1 MTKSASVYVSSIKS
15 ALIIIPYFIV
25 PFRYPESCIFGNL
38 ARSLEGLIE
47 NLVTRTLNASLP
59 KRVEALRN
67 GNIVQVSAGDS
78 HSLAHSGSGWVFS
91 WDVGSSGQLGHG
103 SSTHLLS
110 PRLIADLEFG
120 NQEGTS
126 TGKDDTS

>member
-1 MTKSASVYVSSIKS
+1 MWPWKSW
-15 ALIIIPYFIV
+15 
-25 PFRYPESCIFGNL
+25 
-38 ARSLEGLIE
+38 SLSK
-47 NLVTRTLNASLP
+47 TRTLNASLP

-67 GNIVQVSAGDS
+67 VNIVQVSAGDS
-78 HSLAHSGSGWVFS
+78 HTLALSGSGWVFS

-120 NQEGTS
+120 NQEGT
-126 TGKDDTS
+126 